1 MIKILILI
9 LVFFISC
16 TQTNN
21 QSIKKI
27 TFVDL
32 PELNEDIS
40 KLGVNDVIEITVYDE
55 TNLSRTFRIDTSG
68 KILFPLIGEVEV
80 VNRKINE
87 IVKEIETKLSE
98 KYLKNP
104 QVTIFVKETNSKK
117 VYIFGQISKPG
128 SYSYQTDLTLLQLVA
143 TSGGFTQIADKS
155 NIILKR
161 NVNNNVS
168 SYKIPVNQIIDGK
181 IKDIIL
187 IPNDIIYVSETWL

>member
-9 LVFFISC
+9 LAFFISC

-21 QSIKKI
+21 QNIKKI

-32 PELNEDIS
+32 PELKEDIS

-68 KILFPLIGEVEV
+68 KILFPLIGEIEV

-128 SYSYQTDLTLLQLVA
+128 SYSYQTDLTLLQLIA

-161 NVNNNVS
+161 NINNNVS

>member
-1 MIKILILI
+1 MIKILILV

-16 TQTNN
+16 NQSNN
-21 QSIKKI
+21 QNIKKI

-104 QVTIFVKETNSKK
+104 QVTIYVKETNSKK

-128 SYSYQTDLTLLQLVA
+128 SYSYQTDLTLLQLIA

-161 NVNNNVS
+161 NINNNVS

>member
-1 MIKILILI
+1 MIKILVLI

-21 QSIKKI
+21 QSVKKI

-128 SYSYQTDLTLLQLVA
+128 SYSYQTDLTLLQLIA